1 MRRRDVVS
9 ATSPIRANISQYG
22 SRGTT
27 IVVVKTAQ
35 DWEGDNTPRARMFPI
50 HRRRSRR
57 DRLADPLVW
66 PGVVEVPD
74 IRAEDAPQV
83 RLAQDEDMVQALAPH
98 AAEEALAGR
107 VLPGRAIGRAH
118 LRDAR
123 CRGHKREG
131 RPVLAV
137 AIADEVARP
146 LAERRGLAQLLG
158 DSGVRRVTRGTDM
171 HHATGPGRDHDE
183 GVQGPEEQVGD
194 GRKSQA
200 QVCAPWLRG
209 NVAQDWSARHV
220 GRVPRMCR

>member
-1 MRRRDVVS
+1 MG
-9 ATSPIRANISQYG
+9 P
-22 SRGTT
+22 RG
-27 IVVVKTAQ
+27 
-35 DWEGDNTPRARMFPI
+35 
-50 HRRRSRR
+50 
-57 DRLADPLVW
+57 
-66 PGVVEVPD
+66 VEVGD
-74 IRAEDAPQV
+74 VFAQDAPQMA
-83 RLAQDEDMVQALAPH
+83 RAQDQDMVQALAPH

-107 VLPGRAIGRAH
+107 VLLGLTIGRAQ
-118 LRDAR
+118 LADASRRRDTS
-123 CRGHKREG
+123 EG
-131 RPVLAV
+131 WPVLAV

-146 LAERRGLAQLLG
+146 LVERRGLAQLLG

-200 QVCAPWLRG
+200 QVCAPWLWG

>member
-1 MRRRDVVS
+1 MVE
-9 ATSPIRANISQYG
+9 ATEI
-22 SRGTT
+22 
-27 IVVVKTAQ
+27 
-35 DWEGDNTPRARMFPI
+35 WESLHDAHPARMYWGGRGGAGDMLSDTLMRPVLVEI
-50 HRRRSRR
+50 GHV
-57 DRLADPLVW
+57 LAEHAL
-66 PGVVEVPD
+66 
-74 IRAEDAPQV
+74 QV
-83 RLAQDEDMVQALAPH
+83 GLAQQHKVIQALPPH
-98 AAEEALAGR
+98 AAEEPLAGG
-107 VLPGRAIGRAH
+107 VLPGGAVRGSQI
-118 LRDAR
+118 RDAAR
-123 CRGHKREG
+123 LPDAGGG

-146 LAERRGLAQLLG
+146 LVERRGLAQLLG

-200 QVCAPWLRG
+200 QVCAPWLWG